1 VNAGARGYYRT
12 AYPPE
17 MLRALAPRIGTSLS
31 APERLTLV
39 EDEWA
44 LVGAGRH
51 SMAEYLTIV
60 TGFGSEQISGVL
72 APIATRLAFIAQYLT
87 IEATAGKLQAFIR
100 SLFRPSFDALG
111 VEANAGESDDRRA
124 LRAVVVAALGDSG
137 ADADVIAKARA
148 AVERALAGGGPLDPT
163 VATVLIPVAA
173 AHGDTNLYTALS
185 AAAGRAVSPEER
197 YRYLYAFPTFRDPAL
212 VERALQEVRS
222 SKMKAQDTA
231 RYLALFFANPAARVR
246 AWLFLKEHWT
256 EIEPKIK
263 VAFGDVTLVG
273 SLAAFCDPNARDDIR
288 AFFTT
293 HSLPSATRT
302 LDETIERID
311 RCIELRQTQTAR
323 VAEWLN
329 SSYR

>member
-1 VNAGARGYYRT
+1 
-12 AYPPE
+12 
-17 MLRALAPRIGTSLS
+17 
-31 APERLTLV
+31 
-39 EDEWA
+39 
-44 LVGAGRH
+44 
-51 SMAEYLTIV
+51 
-60 TGFGSEQISGVL
+60 
-72 APIATRLAFIAQYLT
+72 
-87 IEATAGKLQAFIR
+87 
-100 SLFRPSFDALG
+100 
-111 VEANAGESDDRRA
+111 
-124 LRAVVVAALGDSG
+124 
-137 ADADVIAKARA
+137 AKARA

-273 SLAAFCDPNARDDIR
+273 SLAAFCDPN
-288 AFFTT
+288 
-293 HSLPSATRT
+293 
-302 LDETIERID
+302 
-311 RCIELRQTQTAR
+311 
-323 VAEWLN
+323 
-329 SSYR
+329 